1 LELQPDSSKK
11 HNHAFGMV
19 LAELRIAR
27 GISQEKLSFEAGVD
41 RSYIS
46 LLERGHKSPTLD
58 TVFNLCRA
66 LDTRFDQL
74 ATLLQAKLEELNDPG
89 HDAR

>member
-1 LELQPDSSKK
+1 
-11 HNHAFGMV
+11 MV

-66 LDTRFDQL
+66 L
-74 ATLLQAKLEELNDPG
+74 EI
-89 HDAR
+89 

>member
-1 LELQPDSSKK
+1 
-11 HNHAFGMV
+11 MV

-74 ATLLQAKLEELNDPG
+74 ARLLQAKLEELNDPG

>member
-1 LELQPDSSKK
+1 
-11 HNHAFGMV
+11 MV

-66 LDTRFDQL
+66 LEIRFDQL
-74 ATLLQAKLEELNDPG
+74 ARLLQAKLEDLNDPG
-89 HDAR
+89 HDAC